1 MTEPTPAVPEL
12 PLQPSAAFGPDHT
25 VAPDV
30 SEKDAAW
37 EKLTAEG
44 KVPPKVNQKNPPRAG
59 NSVFKNLGNNKK
71 VRSGVRKLDE
81 KDREKIASLYV
92 FAAMPLQAFKPKVAA
107 AMAAGADKCADAWM
121 ELAQENDT
129 VRRTI
134 LMLIEGGVWGK
145 VFIAH
150 TPILLAALP
159 NDFMPSMFK
168 GVDLNSML
176 SEDDET

>member
-1 MTEPTPAVPEL
+1 MTDPTPIPEMPEL
-12 PLQPSAAFGPDHT
+12 PLQPSGAFGPDHSKST
-25 VAPDV
+25 PDDV
-30 SEKDAAW
+30 PFAD
-37 EKLTAEG
+37 KL
-44 KVPPKVNQKNPPRAG
+44 PPKVNQKNPPRSTKSAFA
-59 NSVFKNLGNNKK
+59 SLGQNKK
-71 VRSGVRKLDE
+71 ARSGVRKLDE

-107 AMAAGADKCADAWM
+107 AMAQSADKCADAWM

-150 TPILLAALP
+150 TPILIAALP
-159 NDFMPSMFK
+159 DNIMPPMFR

-176 SEDDET
+176 GEEDTA

>member
-1 MTEPTPAVPEL
+1 MSTPEQPDPLAL
-12 PLQPSAAFGPDHT
+12 PLQPSHSFGPDHT
-25 VAPDV
+25 AAPSTEDLV
-30 SEKDAAW
+30 R
-37 EKLTAEG
+37 EKLAENG
-44 KVPPKVNQKNPPRAG
+44 KLPPKQNQKTPPRGAQ
-59 NSVFKNLGNNKK
+59 SVFKNLGQNKK
-71 VRSGVRKLDE
+71 PRSGVRKLDE

-107 AMAAGADKCADAWM
+107 AMAASADKCADAWM

-159 NDFMPSMFK
+159 SNFMPPMFQ
-168 GVDLNSML
+168 GVDLNSMM
-176 SEDDET
+176 EDTDE

>member
-1 MTEPTPAVPEL
+1 MTTPTPEMPDL
-12 PLQPSAAFGPDHT
+12 PLQPSVAQFGPDHT
-25 VAPDV
+25 AAPSTEDLV
-30 SEKDAAW
+30 R
-37 EKLTAEG
+37 EKLAESG
-44 KVPPKVNQKNPPRAG
+44 KLPPKVNQKNPPRSG
-59 NSVFKNLGNNKK
+59 QSVFKNLGQNKK
-71 VRSGVRKLDE
+71 PRSGVRKLDE

-107 AMAAGADKCADAWM
+107 AMAASADKCADAWM

-159 NDFMPSMFK
+159 SNFMPPMFQ
-168 GVDLNSML
+168 GVDLNSMM
-176 SEDDET
+176 EDDTE